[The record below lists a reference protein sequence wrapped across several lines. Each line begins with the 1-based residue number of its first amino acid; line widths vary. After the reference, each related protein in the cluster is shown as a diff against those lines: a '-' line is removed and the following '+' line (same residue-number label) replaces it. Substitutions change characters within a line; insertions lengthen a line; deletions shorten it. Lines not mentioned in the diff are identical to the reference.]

1 MLNAI
6 HPMPATNPWQPFSI
20 CQQLFLVIFA
30 KNGNPD
36 NVN

>member
-1 MLNAI
+1 MLIVI
-6 HPMPATNPWQPFSI
+6 HKLLVAYPWQPFSI

-36 NVN
+36 TVN